1 MVEFLVEH
9 GACVFATTFSD
20 HETAAEKCEEDE
32 VGYDTCSQ
40 YLFSIQDKMGVV
52 NGGLVYAVYD
62 YEAQNSDELS
72 FEDGDRVSIIRKGDE
87 QEVVWWWAK
96 NDKSE
101 GYVPRNL
108 FGLFPRVRPLKSTVR
123 VNGNGIEDHHDDN
136 IHDSGNQ
143 K

>member
-20 HETAAEKCEEDE
+20 HETAAEKCEEE
-32 VGYDTCSQ
+32 EMGYDGCSK

-62 YEAQNSDELS
+62 YDAQNADELS
-72 FEDGDRVSIIRKGDE
+72 FKDGESVKIIRKGDE
-87 QEVVWWWAK
+87 QEVDWWWAI
-96 NDKSE
+96 KSDTE

-108 FGLFPRVRPLKSTVR
+108 FGLFPRVRPLTSAV
-123 VNGNGIEDHHDDN
+123 VNGNGHGTFNHEEEVYVN
-136 IHDSGNQ
+136 TE
-143 K
+143 